1 MKEAGV
7 IDRSASDRDG
17 EDLEHR
23 VLFLSPSPKDAALT
37 ESVLARAGVACQCH
51 GNIGALCAELDRG
64 AGAVLMAEEFLA
76 GDETDE
82 LVRWISRQPSWSDL
96 PLLIFAR
103 TGADSVNV
111 TRAMDLLG
119 NVTVIERP
127 LRISSL
133 VSAVRTALRARARQ
147 YQIRDQLAEREEAAR
162 QLKDSVDEMQALLD
176 TLPVPVYIAHDRGA
190 DQITGNR
197 AAGEIR
203 MSNPEIAV
211 LRRAARGE
219 EVRGE
224 ETSRVIDDDTIVH
237 SVVWATPLFGSD
249 GVPRGGVAAAV
260 DITQLKRAEATLR
273 DADRKKDDFLAMLA
287 HELRNPL
294 APIRNAL
301 HVLRLTAGRNTPAE
315 HVGDMLERQVSHMV
329 RLVDDLLEVSRITR
343 GKIAL
348 RREIMDVR
356 AVVQNA
362 IDISRPLIDAA
373 GLEFTVK
380 LPDERLTLDADP
392 ARVAQIIANL
402 LNNSAKYT
410 DRGGSISLTVDRHDG
425 QAVITVRDSGMGI
438 SIEMLPHVFDL
449 FTQADQESERVQ
461 GGLGIGLTL
470 VKKLVELHGGTV
482 TAWSEGKG
490 KGSEFVVRLPLA
502 RTTPPASRV
511 VKETSMPRLPGLR
524 VLVVDDNRD
533 AAESLAMVVK
543 MLAADARVTFS
554 GTEALAVLE
563 EYRPNV
569 MLLDIGMRVMDGYE
583 VARRVRAHPDFKDI
597 TLIALTGWGQD
608 EDRRRSRAAGFDYH
622 LIKPAD
628 IDALQVLLS
637 SVEVKAAR

>member
-1 MKEAGV
+1 M